1 MDPSFETPKDKI
13 TLETV
18 QIHFISFARSNLR
31 FNIFGLS
38 YPMPEKAKYEYILG
52 IALVEENRLAIY
64 KDAEYLTEFAFS
76 LT

>member
-52 IALVEENRLAIY
+52 IALVEENPIIMYRET
-64 KDAEYLTEFAFS
+64 EYVTEFHFS

>member
-1 MDPSFETPKDKI
+1 MPKDKI
-13 TLETV
+13 PLETG
-18 QIHFISFARSNLR
+18 QIHFIRFVRSNLR